1 MEQKLAVTNDIMF
14 FAFRYALGR
23 SSDAPV
29 LVIDTIKEN
38 ISSIAEFDLREYIRE
53 IYESRNSGMITNEAT
68 WLDFVDYLQE
78 ELRSRE

>member
-14 FAFRYALGR
+14 FAFRYALGKD
-23 SSDAPV
+23 SEAPV

-38 ISSIAEFDLREYIRE
+38 ISSIEDFDLRKYVRE
-53 IYESRNSGMITNEAT
+53 IYECRNSGMITDEAI